1 MAASIQDLP
10 PEILEIIFKNL
21 SLVDVENASRTCVKW
36 REISAH
42 FFFKSRLQS
51 HANLD
56 EEMKNILRNEGWTED
71 CYDTDLIVT
80 LYEKFLSLSKGNFL
94 HSKEKKSTK
103 VDFSP
108 ISCKKALFYT
118 RNGHRHI

>member
-10 PEILEIIFKNL
+10 PEILEIIFKKL

-36 REISAH
+36 REIAAH

-56 EEMKNILRNEGWTED
+56 EEMKNILRSEGWTED

-80 LYEKFLSLSKGNFL
+80 LYEKFLSLSKGNLFVEFKL
-94 HSKEKKSTK
+94 F
-103 VDFSP
+103 FS
-108 ISCKKALFYT
+108 L
-118 RNGHRHI
+118 

>member
-80 LYEKFLSLSKGNFL
+80 LYEKFLSLSKGNFFGEFNFFFL
-94 HSKEKKSTK
+94 S
-103 VDFSP
+103 
-108 ISCKKALFYT
+108 LL
-118 RNGHRHI
+118 